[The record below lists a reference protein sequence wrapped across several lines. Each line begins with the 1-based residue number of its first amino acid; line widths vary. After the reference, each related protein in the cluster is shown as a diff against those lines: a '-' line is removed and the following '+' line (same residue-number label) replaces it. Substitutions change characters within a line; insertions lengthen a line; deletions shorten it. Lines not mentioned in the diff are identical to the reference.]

1 MYAFID
7 VLKIENIIIL
17 TLLILTMIYLLS
29 SLIKNYQYKYK
40 IVLDKLLE
48 LPIPLCI
55 INLSN
60 NKIVDG
66 NQPLKDLFN
75 VNKIKNTDISGLN
88 IFSKFETYLDIKNIC
103 KHSESKNHSRI
114 ISIDNNNSRLFFRV
128 DFTYITIGYKKF
140 MLLTLINNT
149 DMINYIK
156 KIGVLAN
163 VVDKSSE
170 GIIVSRYENEYDEYP
185 KILYVNSTLKDI
197 TGYNADE
204 AINKP
209 VSALFETNID
219 ENTLIQL
226 KTNLRELKP
235 TTLEYQ
241 YTKKNGQICW
251 IISEIVPITKRNIF
265 SSLVCLDDNR
275 CLDNLYENDISDI
288 DIYITLYQKDIT
300 IMKDMGSIPKV
311 YSEKLSNMLK
321 CKETYVE
328 MIGSILN
335 LYNEYFK
342 YIPTSRD
349 DVLEI
354 LTPLLGKALNSDR
367 CYISSIYDKDGK
379 KYIHNLSVWYKD
391 ENMKNKLESN
401 FKLLDNTTFEDISAY
416 QTYSHM
422 ISNKV
427 FKLNIK
433 KIKVGSSL
441 QVLEANGIKSSLRCP
456 IYKDN
461 NLIGM
466 ISADD
471 FNDNNREWNNSEK
484 LIRTVADNITNII

>member
-1 MYAFID
+1 MYTFID

-17 TLLILTMIYLLS
+17 TLLILTMIYLLL
-29 SLIKNYQYKYK
+29 SLIKNYQCKYK
-40 IVLDKLLE
+40 IIIDKLLE

-60 NKIVDG
+60 NKIVNG
-66 NQPLKDLFN
+66 NQPLKDIFN
-75 VNKIKNTDISGLN
+75 VDKIKNTDISMLN

-103 KHSESKNHSRI
+103 KYSESKNHSRI
-114 ISIDNNNSRLFFRV
+114 ISIDNNNNKLFFRV

-140 MLLTLINNT
+140 MILTLINNT

-156 KIGVLAN
+156 KLGVLTN

-170 GIIVSRYENEYDEYP
+170 GIIVSRYEKETDEYP

-197 TGYNADE
+197 TGYNVEE
-204 AINKP
+204 ALNKP
-209 VSALFETNID
+209 ISALFETNID
-219 ENTLIQL
+219 ENTLLQL
-226 KTNLRELKP
+226 KTNLRELKS

-251 IISEIVPITKRNIF
+251 ILSEIVPITKKNIF
-265 SSLVCLDDNR
+265 SSLLNLDDNR

-300 IMKDMGSIPKV
+300 VMKDMGSVPKV
-311 YSEKLSNMLK
+311 YSEKLKSMTR
-321 CKETYVE
+321 CKESYAD
-328 MIGSILN
+328 MIGNILK
-335 LYNEYFK
+335 LYNEHFK
-342 YIPTSRD
+342 YVPTNRD
-349 DVLEI
+349 EVLNI
-354 LTPLLGKALNSDR
+354 LTPMLGEALNSDR
-367 CYISSIYDKDGK
+367 CYISGIYDKDGK

-391 ENMKNKLESN
+391 ENMKNQLENN
-401 FKLLDNTTFEDISAY
+401 FKLMDNTTFEDICAY

-422 ISNKV
+422 ISNKI
-427 FKLNIK
+427 FKLNTK
-433 KIKVGSSL
+433 KIKVGGSL

-456 IYKDN
+456 IYKDG

-471 FNDNNREWNNSEK
+471 FNDNNREWNHSEK
-484 LIRTVADNITNII
+484 LIRVVADNINNII

>member
-1 MYAFID
+1 MYTFID
-7 VLKIENIIIL
+7 VLKIENVIIL
-17 TLLILTMIYLLS
+17 TLLTLTVIYLLL
-29 SLIKNYQYKYK
+29 SLIKNYQCKYK

-66 NQPLKDLFN
+66 NQPLKDIFN

-103 KHSESKNHSRI
+103 KHSENKNHSRI

-156 KIGVLAN
+156 KVGVLAN

-170 GIIVSRYENEYDEYP
+170 GIIVSRYENEADEYP
-185 KILYVNSTLKDI
+185 KILYANSTLKDI

-204 AINKP
+204 AINKSIS
-209 VSALFETNID
+209 VLFETNID

-300 IMKDMGSIPKV
+300 IMKDMV
-311 YSEKLSNMLK
+311 Y
-321 CKETYVE
+321 T
-328 MIGSILN
+328 
-335 LYNEYFK
+335 
-342 YIPTSRD
+342 
-349 DVLEI
+349 
-354 LTPLLGKALNSDR
+354 
-367 CYISSIYDKDGK
+367 
-379 KYIHNLSVWYKD
+379 
-391 ENMKNKLESN
+391 
-401 FKLLDNTTFEDISAY
+401 
-416 QTYSHM
+416 
-422 ISNKV
+422 
-427 FKLNIK
+427 
-433 KIKVGSSL
+433 
-441 QVLEANGIKSSLRCP
+441 
-456 IYKDN
+456 
-461 NLIGM
+461 
-466 ISADD
+466 
-471 FNDNNREWNNSEK
+471 
-484 LIRTVADNITNII
+484 